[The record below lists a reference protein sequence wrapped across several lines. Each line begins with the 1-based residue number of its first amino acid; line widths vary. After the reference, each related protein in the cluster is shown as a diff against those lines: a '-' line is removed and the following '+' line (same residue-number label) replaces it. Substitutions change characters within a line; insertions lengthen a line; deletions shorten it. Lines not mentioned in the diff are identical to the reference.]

1 MNERCQCCKNNL
13 SINEHIEI
21 YLNTNI
27 PILIEKSCGYNFM
40 LYLNE
45 YSTLIDLYRYVEQ
58 FYNHVNETKVLFLD
72 NKMEQMI
79 LRKEIN
85 IKDYFIKNNVKPFE
99 KCLNK
104 CIYKFYLTFI

>member
-45 YSTLIDLYRYVEQ
+45 YSTLIDL
-58 FYNHVNETKVLFLD
+58 
-72 NKMEQMI
+72 
-79 LRKEIN
+79 
-85 IKDYFIKNNVKPFE
+85 
-99 KCLNK
+99 
-104 CIYKFYLTFI
+104 

>member
-1 MNERCQCCKNNL
+1 MSKNVIIIGGTGHLGVSLSNYLIKKKFNVFITTRKKKNNL

-45 YSTLIDLYRYVEQ
+45 YSTLIDLYRYLFGEKKWNQ
-58 FYNHVNETKVLFLD
+58 FL
-72 NKMEQMI
+72 
-79 LRKEIN
+79 
-85 IKDYFIKNNVKPFE
+85 
-99 KCLNK
+99 
-104 CIYKFYLTFI
+104 